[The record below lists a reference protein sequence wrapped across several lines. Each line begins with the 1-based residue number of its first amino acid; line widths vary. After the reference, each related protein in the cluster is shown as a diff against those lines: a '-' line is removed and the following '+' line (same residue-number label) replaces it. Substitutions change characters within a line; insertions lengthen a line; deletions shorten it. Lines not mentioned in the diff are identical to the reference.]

1 MFYIG
6 KQFRKNTSPF
16 SENGKKNS
24 MYNTFETNFVCNAHK
39 RIYFV
44 TATMELFTEEKLLNC
59 TFFLIL
65 EPFVCVF
72 GKTYANEKETL
83 P

>member
-44 TATMELFTEEKLLNC
+44 TATMKLFLIDHFTEESLVVPGNLGFI
-59 TFFLIL
+59 TFKELTVTTIQFL
-65 EPFVCVF
+65 
-72 GKTYANEKETL
+72 
-83 P
+83 